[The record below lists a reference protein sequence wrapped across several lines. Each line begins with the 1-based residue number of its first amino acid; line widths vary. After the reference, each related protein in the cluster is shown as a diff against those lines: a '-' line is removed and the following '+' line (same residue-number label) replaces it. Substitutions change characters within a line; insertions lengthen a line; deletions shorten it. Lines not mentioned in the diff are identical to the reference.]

1 MGILEK
7 EWDLGKTEIKSSA
20 VEMLSIEMA
29 FRLLRVCR
37 LHKHSL
43 KQLYLINTMYHA
55 YAKSYTCKPGIYYA
69 VHTVV
74 VLGAGRGLTGG
85 WGERERKDRTTVLR
99 ALI

>member
-69 VHTVV
+69 VHMVV
-74 VLGAGRGLTGG
+74 C
-85 WGERERKDRTTVLR
+85 WGQEGV
-99 ALI
+99 